1 MEGEIKPSPPAV
13 EGEIKPSPPAVI
25 NESKKEKLKEQIE
38 KLDSII
44 GIKEKEVNYLKKTF
58 KINNN
63 KSYII
68 FPEIK
73 NNRNIEEVI
82 EQFITYNKLP
92 QFEIYKFYESDLST
106 LKSMYFEYQKLE
118 ISLLSLLEKSN
129 YNFSTFDFPDIN
141 QNNLKNKT
149 FNSTSIKSS
158 LERIKALQKNISEQN
173 YLLNNFLKIMK
184 KNSSTTKDNSNEIL
198 KNSNNIEKMIE
209 GLLDSYKRLLI
220 ESQELIKKM
229 SQPGEDIF
237 KSLNSLYVF
246 YLLQQYYFL
255 QSLHS
260 KKITVKNQINNFK
273 GIISKFD
280 QQFLMFKKDF
290 QEGSLKKFYDSKI
303 KYFTDQK
310 EKKTKNLNSLQN
322 NKKSE
327 NSKKSSKNNIM
338 SSLDKDI
345 KELQA
350 KRKDLEDY
358 KKKNPD
364 KLITD
369 LQSKLRPLQSEL
381 SKTTISKNKKE
392 SLESQISQLK
402 SELQDAREE
411 SKEYKQD
418 IDKVESDIE
427 KKEVQKKIELK
438 KMSIET
444 DLINYKISISEKQLS
459 QMNSII
465 SDYTAKMGTVKN
477 RMNSQILYDLFKTIF
492 RKEYKTMQLIENTLK
507 AKIDMENK
515 NIFQTWLDRDYLVQN
530 LVLNV
535 GKNKPTSSI
544 FKKVVS
550 TESPTNISTLNKDN
564 FKMILFNYLNNSSQ
578 KNGPTHF
585 IHIVN
590 EFLEMVKDPKEPD
603 DNQNFA
609 TIFQQQIN
617 EEYTTLENTLKSL
630 YEKSEKEEILN
641 VKQNVARNVFS
652 KDDINSMQK
661 FIKSILNTKK
671 EIEEKQKKNSKMNRE
686 IMMKT
691 SRTEYIKPYTDFI
704 YLYFT
709 YLIYVIILFMEQII
723 GIPDSN

>member
-1 MEGEIKPSPPAV
+1 MINGLLESYRKLLQSQSYIKLL
-13 EGEIKPSPPAVI
+13 
-25 NESKKEKLKEQIE
+25 NEFQKKK
-38 KLDSII
+38 
-44 GIKEKEVNYLKKTF
+44 
-58 KINNN
+58 NNN
-63 KSYII
+63 SS
-68 FPEIK
+68 K
-73 NNRNIEEVI
+73 NN
-82 EQFITYNKLP
+82 
-92 QFEIYKFYESDLST
+92 
-106 LKSMYFEYQKLE
+106 
-118 ISLLSLLEKSN
+118 
-129 YNFSTFDFPDIN
+129 
-141 QNNLKNKT
+141 
-149 FNSTSIKSS
+149 
-158 LERIKALQKNISEQN
+158 
-173 YLLNNFLKIMK
+173 
-184 KNSSTTKDNSNEIL
+184 
-198 KNSNNIEKMIE
+198 
-209 GLLDSYKRLLI
+209 
-220 ESQELIKKM
+220 
-229 SQPGEDIF
+229 EDIF
-237 KSLNSLYVF
+237 RSFYKLYN
-246 YLLQQYYFL
+246 YYEQQQLYFL
-255 QSLHS
+255 QSLYDQQQS
-260 KKITVKNQINNFK
+260 PKNQTNDFK
-273 GIISKFD
+273 IVIRDFD
-280 QQFLMFKKDF
+280 KQFLKFKKDF

-369 LQSKLRPLQSEL
+369 LQSKLRPLQSDL
-381 SKTTISKNKKE
+381 QKLNQKKTSTTQLEKNRMS

-550 TESPTNISTLNKDN
+550 PVSQTNVVSTESPTNISTLKKDN
-564 FKMILFNYLNNSSQ
+564 FKMILFNYLNSSSQ

-585 IHIVN
+585 IHVVN

-641 VKQNVARNVFS
+641 VKPNIAKNVFS
-652 KDDINSMQK
+652 KED
-661 FIKSILNTKK
+661 K
-671 EIEEKQKKNSKMNRE
+671 E
-686 IMMKT
+686 
-691 SRTEYIKPYTDFI
+691 
-704 YLYFT
+704 L
-709 YLIYVIILFMEQII
+709 
-723 GIPDSN
+723 

>member
-1 MEGEIKPSPPAV
+1 
-13 EGEIKPSPPAVI
+13 
-25 NESKKEKLKEQIE
+25 
-38 KLDSII
+38 
-44 GIKEKEVNYLKKTF
+44 
-58 KINNN
+58 
-63 KSYII
+63 
-68 FPEIK
+68 
-73 NNRNIEEVI
+73 
-82 EQFITYNKLP
+82 
-92 QFEIYKFYESDLST
+92 
-106 LKSMYFEYQKLE
+106 
-118 ISLLSLLEKSN
+118 
-129 YNFSTFDFPDIN
+129 
-141 QNNLKNKT
+141 
-149 FNSTSIKSS
+149 
-158 LERIKALQKNISEQN
+158 
-173 YLLNNFLKIMK
+173 
-184 KNSSTTKDNSNEIL
+184 
-198 KNSNNIEKMIE
+198 
-209 GLLDSYKRLLI
+209 
-220 ESQELIKKM
+220 
-229 SQPGEDIF
+229 
-237 KSLNSLYVF
+237 
-246 YLLQQYYFL
+246 
-255 QSLHS
+255 
-260 KKITVKNQINNFK
+260 
-273 GIISKFD
+273 
-280 QQFLMFKKDF
+280 
-290 QEGSLKKFYDSKI
+290 
-303 KYFTDQK
+303 
-310 EKKTKNLNSLQN
+310 
-322 NKKSE
+322 
-327 NSKKSSKNNIM
+327 M

-369 LQSKLRPLQSEL
+369 LQSKLKLLQSDS
-381 SKTTISKNKKE
+381 SKTIISKNKKE

-418 IDKVESDIE
+418 IDKVESNIE
-427 KKEVQKKIELK
+427 KKEIQKKIELK

-465 SDYTAKMGTVKN
+465 VDYTAKMGTVKN
-477 RMNSQILYDLFKTIF
+477 RMNSQTLYDLFKIIF

-507 AKIDMENK
+507 AKSEMENK
-515 NIFQTWLDRDYLVQN
+515 NIFQTWLDRDYLVQS

-535 GKNKPTSSI
+535 GKNKQNSSI
-544 FKKVVS
+544 FKNVVS
-550 TESPTNISTLNKDN
+550 TGTTSNTNIKTLNKDN
-564 FKMILFNYLNNSSQ
+564 FKMIIFNYLNNSSQ

-585 IHIVN
+585 IHVVN

-641 VKQNVARNVFS
+641 VKPNIAKNVFS
-652 KDDINSMQK
+652 KEDKESMQN
-661 FIKSILNTKK
+661 FIKSILKAKN

-723 GIPDSN
+723 GIPVQTPK